1 MRNILLT
8 GGGGGIAR
16 AIAPLLAAEPF
27 RLLLTTREGNALE
40 SFCKENNIQAEVF
53 SADLTLHEDV
63 EALFDWA
70 ETFGGVDVLINNAG
84 ISHAAASWKLTAE
97 EMHRLME
104 VNFYSAVRCTQLAL
118 QGMRVKSYGRII
130 SVSSVVAHKPAFGTS
145 AYTASK
151 SALEGY
157 MRGVALDVSTQGI
170 TANTIAYGYMNA
182 SSSVTS
188 QNNRRL
194 QKARFLSTSA
204 SITLEALGVKDRHLI
219 SHPAELLSS
228 TNLLAALA
236 KLEAPKRF
244 YFSHRNPVPLSF

>member
-8 GGGGGIAR
+8 GGGGGIAK

-40 SFCKENNIQAEVF
+40 SFCQENNIQAEVF
-53 SADLTLHEDV
+53 SADLTLQEDV

-182 SSSVTS
+182 GMLNDVP
-188 QNNRRL
+188 QPILDEIRKGIPQDHFGRPE
-194 QKARFLSTSA
+194 Q
-204 SITLEALGVKDRHLI
+204 I
-219 SHPAELLSS
+219 
-228 TNLLAALA
+228 LAAL
-236 KLEAPKRF
+236 KYLIDSEYTTGQTLHINGGQWMP
-244 YFSHRNPVPLSF
+244 

>member
-53 SADLTLHEDV
+53 SADLTLQEDV

-70 ETFGGVDVLINNAG
+70 KTFGGVDVLINNAG
-84 ISHAAASWKLTAE
+84 ISHAAASWKLSAE

-182 SSSVTS
+182 GMLNDVP
-188 QNNRRL
+188 QPILDEIRKGIPQDHFGRPE
-194 QKARFLSTSA
+194 Q
-204 SITLEALGVKDRHLI
+204 IV
-219 SHPAELLSS
+219 
-228 TNLLAALA
+228 AAL
-236 KLEAPKRF
+236 KYLINSEYTTGQTLHINGGQWMP
-244 YFSHRNPVPLSF
+244 

>member
-8 GGGGGIAR
+8 GGGGGIAK

-53 SADLTLHEDV
+53 SADLTLQEDV

-70 ETFGGVDVLINNAG
+70 KTFGGVDVLINNAG
-84 ISHAAASWKLTAE
+84 ISHGAASWKLSAE

-151 SALEGY
+151 SALEGF

-182 SSSVTS
+182 GMLNDVP
-188 QNNRRL
+188 QPILDEIRKGIPQDHFGRPE
-194 QKARFLSTSA
+194 Q
-204 SITLEALGVKDRHLI
+204 IV
-219 SHPAELLSS
+219 
-228 TNLLAALA
+228 AAL
-236 KLEAPKRF
+236 KYLINSEYTTGQTLHINGGQWMP
-244 YFSHRNPVPLSF
+244 

>member
-8 GGGGGIAR
+8 GGGGGIAK
-16 AIAPLLAAEPF
+16 AIAPLLDAEPF
-27 RLLLTTREGNALE
+27 RLLLTTREGNVLE

-84 ISHAAASWKLTAE
+84 ISHAAASWKLSAE

-182 SSSVTS
+182 GMLNDVP
-188 QNNRRL
+188 QPILDEIRKGIPQDHFGRPE
-194 QKARFLSTSA
+194 Q
-204 SITLEALGVKDRHLI
+204 IV
-219 SHPAELLSS
+219 
-228 TNLLAALA
+228 AAL
-236 KLEAPKRF
+236 KYLINSEYTTGQTLHINGGQWMP
-244 YFSHRNPVPLSF
+244 

>member
-8 GGGGGIAR
+8 GGGGGIAK

-53 SADLTLHEDV
+53 SADLTLQEDV

-182 SSSVTS
+182 GMLNDVP
-188 QNNRRL
+188 QPILDEIRKGIPQDHFGRPE
-194 QKARFLSTSA
+194 Q
-204 SITLEALGVKDRHLI
+204 IV
-219 SHPAELLSS
+219 
-228 TNLLAALA
+228 AAL
-236 KLEAPKRF
+236 KYLIDSEYTTGQTLHINGGQWMP
-244 YFSHRNPVPLSF
+244 

>member
-8 GGGGGIAR
+8 GGGGGIAK

-53 SADLTLHEDV
+53 SADLTLQEDV

-182 SSSVTS
+182 GMLNDVP
-188 QNNRRL
+188 QPILDEIRKGIPQDHFGRPE
-194 QKARFLSTSA
+194 Q
-204 SITLEALGVKDRHLI
+204 I
-219 SHPAELLSS
+219 
-228 TNLLAALA
+228 LAAL
-236 KLEAPKRF
+236 KYLIDSEYTTGQTLHINGGQWMP
-244 YFSHRNPVPLSF
+244 

>member
-8 GGGGGIAR
+8 GGGGGIAK
-16 AIAPLLAAEPF
+16 AIAPLLATEPF

-40 SFCKENNIQAEVF
+40 SFCQENNIQAEVF
-53 SADLTLHEDV
+53 SADLTLQEDV

-70 ETFGGVDVLINNAG
+70 KTFGGVDVLINNAG
-84 ISHAAASWKLTAE
+84 ISHAAASWKLSAE
-97 EMHRLME
+97 EMHRLLE

-118 QGMRVKSYGRII
+118 QGMRLKGYGRII

-182 SSSVTS
+182 GMLNDVPPPILDEIRKGIP
-188 QNNRRL
+188 QDHFGRPE
-194 QKARFLSTSA
+194 Q
-204 SITLEALGVKDRHLI
+204 IV
-219 SHPAELLSS
+219 
-228 TNLLAALA
+228 AAL
-236 KLEAPKRF
+236 KYLINSEYTTGQTLHINGGQWMP
-244 YFSHRNPVPLSF
+244 

>member
-40 SFCKENNIQAEVF
+40 SFCKENNIKAEVF

-182 SSSVTS
+182 GMLNDVP
-188 QNNRRL
+188 QPILDEIRKGIPQDHFGRPE
-194 QKARFLSTSA
+194 Q
-204 SITLEALGVKDRHLI
+204 IV
-219 SHPAELLSS
+219 
-228 TNLLAALA
+228 AAL
-236 KLEAPKRF
+236 KYLINSEYTTGQTLHINGGQWMP
-244 YFSHRNPVPLSF
+244 

>member
-40 SFCKENNIQAEVF
+40 SFCQENNIQAEVF
-53 SADLTLHEDV
+53 SADLTLQEDV

-70 ETFGGVDVLINNAG
+70 KTFGGVDVLINNAG
-84 ISHAAASWKLTAE
+84 ISHAAASWKLSAE

-182 SSSVTS
+182 GMLNDVP
-188 QNNRRL
+188 QPILDEIRKGIPQDHFGRPE
-194 QKARFLSTSA
+194 Q
-204 SITLEALGVKDRHLI
+204 IV
-219 SHPAELLSS
+219 
-228 TNLLAALA
+228 AAL
-236 KLEAPKRF
+236 KYLINSEYTTGQTLHINGGQWMP
-244 YFSHRNPVPLSF
+244 

>member
-8 GGGGGIAR
+8 GGGGGIAK

-84 ISHAAASWKLTAE
+84 ISHAAASWKLSAE

-182 SSSVTS
+182 GMLNDVP
-188 QNNRRL
+188 QPILDEIRKGIPQDHFGRPE
-194 QKARFLSTSA
+194 Q
-204 SITLEALGVKDRHLI
+204 IV
-219 SHPAELLSS
+219 
-228 TNLLAALA
+228 AAL
-236 KLEAPKRF
+236 KYLIDSEYTTGQTLHINGGQWMP
-244 YFSHRNPVPLSF
+244 

>member
-8 GGGGGIAR
+8 GGGGGIAK

-53 SADLTLHEDV
+53 SADLTLQEDV

-182 SSSVTS
+182 GMLNDVP
-188 QNNRRL
+188 QPILDEIRKGIPQDHFGRPE
-194 QKARFLSTSA
+194 Q
-204 SITLEALGVKDRHLI
+204 IV
-219 SHPAELLSS
+219 
-228 TNLLAALA
+228 AALMY
-236 KLEAPKRF
+236 LINSEYTTGQTLHINGGQWMP
-244 YFSHRNPVPLSF
+244 

>member
-8 GGGGGIAR
+8 GGGGGIAK
-16 AIAPLLAAEPF
+16 AIAHLLAAEPF

-151 SALEGY
+151 SALEGF

-182 SSSVTS
+182 GMLNDVP
-188 QNNRRL
+188 QPILDEIRKGIPQDHFGRPE
-194 QKARFLSTSA
+194 Q
-204 SITLEALGVKDRHLI
+204 IV
-219 SHPAELLSS
+219 
-228 TNLLAALA
+228 AAL
-236 KLEAPKRF
+236 KYLINSEYTTGQTLHINGGQWMP
-244 YFSHRNPVPLSF
+244 

>member
-8 GGGGGIAR
+8 GGGGGIAK

-53 SADLTLHEDV
+53 SADLTLQEDV

-70 ETFGGVDVLINNAG
+70 KTFGGVDVLINNAG
-84 ISHAAASWKLTAE
+84 ISHAAASWKLSAE

-118 QGMRVKSYGRII
+118 QGMRVKGYGRII

-182 SSSVTS
+182 GMLNDVP
-188 QNNRRL
+188 QPILDEIRKGIPQDHFGRPE
-194 QKARFLSTSA
+194 Q
-204 SITLEALGVKDRHLI
+204 I
-219 SHPAELLSS
+219 
-228 TNLLAALA
+228 LAAL
-236 KLEAPKRF
+236 KYLIDSEYTTGQTLHINGGQWMP
-244 YFSHRNPVPLSF
+244 

>member
-8 GGGGGIAR
+8 GGGGGIAK

-53 SADLTLHEDV
+53 SADLTLQEDV

-70 ETFGGVDVLINNAG
+70 KTFGGVDVLINNAG
-84 ISHAAASWKLTAE
+84 ISHAAASWKLSAE
-97 EMHRLME
+97 KMHRLME

-118 QGMRVKSYGRII
+118 QGMRVKGYGRII

-151 SALEGY
+151 SALEGF

-182 SSSVTS
+182 GMLNDVP
-188 QNNRRL
+188 QPILDEIRKGIPQDHFGRPE
-194 QKARFLSTSA
+194 Q
-204 SITLEALGVKDRHLI
+204 IV
-219 SHPAELLSS
+219 
-228 TNLLAALA
+228 AAL
-236 KLEAPKRF
+236 KYLINSEYTTGQTLHINGGQWMP
-244 YFSHRNPVPLSF
+244 

>member
-8 GGGGGIAR
+8 GGGGGIAK

-40 SFCKENNIQAEVF
+40 SYCQENNIQAEVF
-53 SADLTLHEDV
+53 SADLTLQEDV

-70 ETFGGVDVLINNAG
+70 KTFGGVDVLINNAG
-84 ISHAAASWKLTAE
+84 ISHAAASWKLSAE

-118 QGMRVKSYGRII
+118 QGMRVKGYGRII

-151 SALEGY
+151 SALEGF

-182 SSSVTS
+182 GMLNDVP
-188 QNNRRL
+188 QPILDEIRKGIPQDHFGRPE
-194 QKARFLSTSA
+194 Q
-204 SITLEALGVKDRHLI
+204 IV
-219 SHPAELLSS
+219 
-228 TNLLAALA
+228 AALMY
-236 KLEAPKRF
+236 LINSEYTTGQTLHINGGQWMP
-244 YFSHRNPVPLSF
+244 

>member
-8 GGGGGIAR
+8 GGGGGIAK

-53 SADLTLHEDV
+53 SADLTLQEDV

-170 TANTIAYGYMNA
+170 TANTVAYGYMNA
-182 SSSVTS
+182 GMLNDVP
-188 QNNRRL
+188 QPILDEIRKGIPQDHFGRPE
-194 QKARFLSTSA
+194 Q
-204 SITLEALGVKDRHLI
+204 I
-219 SHPAELLSS
+219 
-228 TNLLAALA
+228 LAAL
-236 KLEAPKRF
+236 KYLIDSEYTTGQTLHINGGQWMP
-244 YFSHRNPVPLSF
+244 

>member
-8 GGGGGIAR
+8 GGGGGIAK
-16 AIAPLLAAEPF
+16 AIIPLLAAEPF
-27 RLLLTTREGNALE
+27 RLLLTTREGNALK
-40 SFCKENNIQAEVF
+40 SYCQENNIQAEVF
-53 SADLTLHEDV
+53 SADLTLQEDV
-63 EALFDWA
+63 EVLFDWA
-70 ETFGGVDVLINNAG
+70 KTFGGVDVLINNAG
-84 ISHAAASWKLTAE
+84 ISHAAASWKLSAE

-118 QGMRVKSYGRII
+118 QGMRVKGYGRII

-182 SSSVTS
+182 GMLNDVP
-188 QNNRRL
+188 QPILDEIRKGIPQDHFGRPE
-194 QKARFLSTSA
+194 Q
-204 SITLEALGVKDRHLI
+204 IV
-219 SHPAELLSS
+219 
-228 TNLLAALA
+228 AAL
-236 KLEAPKRF
+236 KYLINSEYTTGQTLHINGGQWMP
-244 YFSHRNPVPLSF
+244 

>member
-8 GGGGGIAR
+8 GGGGGIAK

-53 SADLTLHEDV
+53 SADLTLQEDV

-97 EMHRLME
+97 EMHRLMD

-118 QGMRVKSYGRII
+118 QGMRLKGYGRII

-182 SSSVTS
+182 GMLNDVP
-188 QNNRRL
+188 QPILDEIRKGIPQDHFGRPE
-194 QKARFLSTSA
+194 Q
-204 SITLEALGVKDRHLI
+204 IV
-219 SHPAELLSS
+219 
-228 TNLLAALA
+228 AAL
-236 KLEAPKRF
+236 KYLINSEYTTGQTLHINGGQWMP
-244 YFSHRNPVPLSF
+244 

>member
-84 ISHAAASWKLTAE
+84 ISHAAASWKLSAE

-118 QGMRVKSYGRII
+118 QGMRLKGYGRII

-151 SALEGY
+151 SALEGF

-182 SSSVTS
+182 GMLNDVP
-188 QNNRRL
+188 QPILDEIRKGIPQDHFGRPE
-194 QKARFLSTSA
+194 Q
-204 SITLEALGVKDRHLI
+204 IV
-219 SHPAELLSS
+219 
-228 TNLLAALA
+228 AAL
-236 KLEAPKRF
+236 KYLINSEYTTGQTLHINGGQWMP
-244 YFSHRNPVPLSF
+244 

>member
-27 RLLLTTREGNALE
+27 RLLLTTRDGNALE

-182 SSSVTS
+182 GMLNDVP
-188 QNNRRL
+188 QPILDEIRKGIPQDHFGRPE
-194 QKARFLSTSA
+194 Q
-204 SITLEALGVKDRHLI
+204 IV
-219 SHPAELLSS
+219 
-228 TNLLAALA
+228 AAL
-236 KLEAPKRF
+236 KYLINSEYTTGQTLHINGGQWMP
-244 YFSHRNPVPLSF
+244 

>member
-8 GGGGGIAR
+8 GGGGGIAK

-27 RLLLTTREGNALE
+27 RLLLTTREGNVLE

-70 ETFGGVDVLINNAG
+70 KTFGGVDVLINNAG
-84 ISHAAASWKLTAE
+84 ISHAAASWKLSAE

-118 QGMRVKSYGRII
+118 QGMRLKGYGRII

-182 SSSVTS
+182 GMLNDVP
-188 QNNRRL
+188 QPILDEIRKGIPQDHFGRPE
-194 QKARFLSTSA
+194 Q
-204 SITLEALGVKDRHLI
+204 IV
-219 SHPAELLSS
+219 
-228 TNLLAALA
+228 AAL
-236 KLEAPKRF
+236 KYLINSEYTTGQTLHINGGQWMP
-244 YFSHRNPVPLSF
+244 

>member
-53 SADLTLHEDV
+53 SADLTLQEDV

-70 ETFGGVDVLINNAG
+70 KTFGGVDVLINNAG
-84 ISHAAASWKLTAE
+84 ISHAAASWKLSAE

-118 QGMRVKSYGRII
+118 QGMRLKGYGRII

-182 SSSVTS
+182 GMLNDVP
-188 QNNRRL
+188 QPILDEIRKGIPQDHFGRPE
-194 QKARFLSTSA
+194 Q
-204 SITLEALGVKDRHLI
+204 IV
-219 SHPAELLSS
+219 
-228 TNLLAALA
+228 AAL
-236 KLEAPKRF
+236 KYLINSEYTTGQTLHINGGQWMP
-244 YFSHRNPVPLSF
+244 

>member
-40 SFCKENNIQAEVF
+40 SFCQENNIQAEVF
-53 SADLTLHEDV
+53 SADLTLQEDV

-70 ETFGGVDVLINNAG
+70 KTFGGVDVLINNAG
-84 ISHAAASWKLTAE
+84 ISHAAASWKLSAE

-118 QGMRVKSYGRII
+118 QGMRLKGYGRII

-151 SALEGY
+151 SALEGF

-182 SSSVTS
+182 GMLNDVP
-188 QNNRRL
+188 QPILDEIRKGIPQDHFGRPE
-194 QKARFLSTSA
+194 Q
-204 SITLEALGVKDRHLI
+204 IV
-219 SHPAELLSS
+219 
-228 TNLLAALA
+228 AAL
-236 KLEAPKRF
+236 KYLINSEYTTGQTLHINGGQWMP
-244 YFSHRNPVPLSF
+244 

>member
-8 GGGGGIAR
+8 GGGGGIAK

-53 SADLTLHEDV
+53 SADLTLQEDV

-70 ETFGGVDVLINNAG
+70 KTFGGVDVLINNAG
-84 ISHAAASWKLTAE
+84 ISHAAASWKLSAE

-151 SALEGY
+151 SALEGF

-182 SSSVTS
+182 GMLNDVP
-188 QNNRRL
+188 QPILDEIRKGIPQDHFGRPE
-194 QKARFLSTSA
+194 Q
-204 SITLEALGVKDRHLI
+204 IV
-219 SHPAELLSS
+219 
-228 TNLLAALA
+228 AAL
-236 KLEAPKRF
+236 KYLINSEYTTGQTLHINGGQWMP
-244 YFSHRNPVPLSF
+244 

>member
-8 GGGGGIAR
+8 GGGGGIAK
-16 AIAPLLAAEPF
+16 AIAPLLAAGPF
-27 RLLLTTREGNALE
+27 RLLLTTRAGNALKT
-40 SFCKENNIQAEVF
+40 FCQENDIQAEVF
-53 SADLTLHEDV
+53 SADLTLQEDA

-97 EMHRLME
+97 EIHRLME

-118 QGMRVKSYGRII
+118 QGMRVKGYGRII

-182 SSSVTS
+182 GMLNDVP
-188 QNNRRL
+188 QPILDEIRKGIPQDHFGRPE
-194 QKARFLSTSA
+194 Q
-204 SITLEALGVKDRHLI
+204 IV
-219 SHPAELLSS
+219 
-228 TNLLAALA
+228 AAL
-236 KLEAPKRF
+236 KYLINSEYTTGQTLHINGGQWMP
-244 YFSHRNPVPLSF
+244 

>member
-8 GGGGGIAR
+8 GGGGGIAK

-53 SADLTLHEDV
+53 SADLTLQEDV

-84 ISHAAASWKLTAE
+84 ISHAAASWKLSAE

-104 VNFYSAVRCTQLAL
+104 VNFYSTVRCTQLAL

-182 SSSVTS
+182 GMLNDVP
-188 QNNRRL
+188 QPILDEIRKGIPQDHFGRPE
-194 QKARFLSTSA
+194 Q
-204 SITLEALGVKDRHLI
+204 I
-219 SHPAELLSS
+219 
-228 TNLLAALA
+228 LAAL
-236 KLEAPKRF
+236 KYLIDSEYTTGQTLHINGGQWMP
-244 YFSHRNPVPLSF
+244 

>member
-8 GGGGGIAR
+8 GGGGGIAK

-118 QGMRVKSYGRII
+118 QGMRGKSYGRII

-182 SSSVTS
+182 GMLNDVP
-188 QNNRRL
+188 QPILDEIRKGIPQDHFGRPE
-194 QKARFLSTSA
+194 Q
-204 SITLEALGVKDRHLI
+204 IV
-219 SHPAELLSS
+219 
-228 TNLLAALA
+228 AAL
-236 KLEAPKRF
+236 KYLINSEYTTGQTLHINGGQWMP
-244 YFSHRNPVPLSF
+244 

>member
-8 GGGGGIAR
+8 GGGGGIAK

-84 ISHAAASWKLTAE
+84 ISHAAASWKLSAE

-151 SALEGY
+151 SALEGF

-182 SSSVTS
+182 GMLNDVP
-188 QNNRRL
+188 QPILDEIRKGIPQDHFGRPE
-194 QKARFLSTSA
+194 Q
-204 SITLEALGVKDRHLI
+204 IV
-219 SHPAELLSS
+219 
-228 TNLLAALA
+228 AAL
-236 KLEAPKRF
+236 KYLINSEYTTGQTLHINGGQWMP
-244 YFSHRNPVPLSF
+244 

>member
-8 GGGGGIAR
+8 GGGGGIAK

-40 SFCKENNIQAEVF
+40 SYCQENNIQAEVF
-53 SADLTLHEDV
+53 SADLTLQEDA

-70 ETFGGVDVLINNAG
+70 KTFGGVDVLINNAG
-84 ISHAAASWKLTAE
+84 ISHAAASWKLSAE

-118 QGMRVKSYGRII
+118 QGMRVKGYGRII

-182 SSSVTS
+182 GMLNDVP
-188 QNNRRL
+188 QPILDEIRKGIPQDHFGRPE
-194 QKARFLSTSA
+194 Q
-204 SITLEALGVKDRHLI
+204 IV
-219 SHPAELLSS
+219 
-228 TNLLAALA
+228 AAL
-236 KLEAPKRF
+236 KYLINSEYTTGQTLHINGGQWMP
-244 YFSHRNPVPLSF
+244 